1 MTGCAFSWNPI
12 EVAFSKVK
20 YPLRKIRT
28 LEVLFEATSPTLSRA
43 MVGNVDGFLSLRLR
57 DAMGAL
63 AYENRSRRER
73 GYGCYRLS

>member
-1 MTGCAFSWNPI
+1 M
-12 EVAFSKVK
+12 
-20 YPLRKIRT
+20 
-28 LEVLFEATSPTLSRA
+28 LFEATSPTLSRA